1 MTENELNIVSDLE
14 LREADD
20 DEDLEG
26 VGNQE
31 ALEEPENVSKGSKN
45 DLETIVQNYPL
56 FILV

>member
-31 ALEEPENVSKGSKN
+31 ALKN
-45 DLETIVQNYPL
+45 PRTSVKVLRMIWKQSYRINLCL
-56 FILV
+56 F